1 MNLDRFLII
10 EASQLYKKVKKAVQR
25 QTLNR
30 IPYDDLTMFMTKEYK
45 EILEG
50 MDEINNEYLSE
61 LQRIVFNRL
70 RHLSQN
76 KDEINRIHQ
85 SAFAEEQKKFKEALE
100 EDKKNNKEEYDEDLN
115 PNSATPDV
123 IDIA

>member
-10 EASQLYKKVKKAVQR
+10 EASQLYKKIKKAVQQ
-25 QTLNR
+25 QTLSR
-30 IPYDDLTMFMTKEYK
+30 IPYDDLSMFMTKEYK
-45 EILEG
+45 GILEG
-50 MDEINNEYLSE
+50 MDEINDDSLSE
-61 LQRIVFNRL
+61 LQRAVFNRL

-85 SAFAEEQKKFKEALE
+85 SAFDEEQKKFKEALE
-100 EDKKNNKEEYDEDLN
+100 ADEKNNKEEYDEDLN